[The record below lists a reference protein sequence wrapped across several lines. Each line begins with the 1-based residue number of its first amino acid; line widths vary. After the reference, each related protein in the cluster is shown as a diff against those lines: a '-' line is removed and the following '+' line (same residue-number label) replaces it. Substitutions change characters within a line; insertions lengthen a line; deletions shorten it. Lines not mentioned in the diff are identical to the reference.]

1 MPSRK
6 PQTFQEVLAAAIA
19 DLVESGY
26 DSAERIERWMRELRL
41 AAERS
46 LISAASLEQQLRDG
60 LAAVYRRM
68 VDQGGALRYNPG
80 VERFTLEKL
89 RPALRSE
96 LDRRILASANL
107 IKLNRAQAIDKTLQR
122 FQGWST
128 SIPKG
133 GVSGESRA
141 EVKANVRKSLASLPF
156 EERRVLIDQGHKLT
170 AAISEIIAAD
180 GGAIAANWVS
190 HYTQAGYDFRED
202 HKERDY
208 RQTGQPF
215 LVRDSWAHRAGLVK
229 KGKIGYYDEVTAV
242 GQEPF
247 CRCYVTWLY
256 ALRDLPPEMLTA
268 KGKAALASVRG
279 GEEVRSARQA
289 RADSAGPEVAP
300 KIGPEAERYRLQK
313 MVDGLKRDYAKIYGA
328 PPVA

>member
-19 DLVESGY
+19 DIVESGY
-26 DSAERIERWMRELRL
+26 DSAERIEGWMRKLRL
-41 AAERS
+41 AAETS

-89 RPALRSE
+89 RPALRGE

-170 AAISEIIAAD
+170 AAISEIIATD
-180 GGAIAANWVS
+180 GGAIAAEWHSNFR
-190 HYTQAGYDFRED
+190 TPGYDYRED
-202 HKERDY
+202 HRERDGKFY
-208 RQTGQPF
+208 
-215 LVRDSWAHRAGLVK
+215 LIRDSWAHRAGLVK
-229 KGKIGYYDEVTAV
+229 KSNAGYFDEHEAP
-242 GQEPF
+242 GQLPF
-247 CRCYVTWLY
+247 CRCWAIYRF

-300 KIGPEAERYRLQK
+300 KIGPEAEQYRLQK
-313 MVDGLKRDYAKIYGA
+313 MVDGLKRDYERIYGK
-328 PPVA
+328 VYESTGE